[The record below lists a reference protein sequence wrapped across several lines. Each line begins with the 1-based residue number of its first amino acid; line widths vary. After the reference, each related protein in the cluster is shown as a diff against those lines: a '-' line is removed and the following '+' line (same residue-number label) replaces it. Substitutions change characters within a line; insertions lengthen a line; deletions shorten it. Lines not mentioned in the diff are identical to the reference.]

1 MEAVMKFLIVIT
13 ILFGAA
19 SLILRAVELINSGI
33 QYTSAE
39 LTTIGFAMII
49 ISLILSTRES
59 WKK

>member
-1 MEAVMKFLIVIT
+1 MKFLIVIT